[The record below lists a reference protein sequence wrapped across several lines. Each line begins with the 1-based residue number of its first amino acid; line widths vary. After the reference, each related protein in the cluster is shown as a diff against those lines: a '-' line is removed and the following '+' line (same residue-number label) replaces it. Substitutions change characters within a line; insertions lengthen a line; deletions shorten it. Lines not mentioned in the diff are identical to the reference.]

1 MIRLLDIFFSI
12 ILIFLSI
19 PLLFLIYLLHIIY
32 IKNSFF
38 FIQERL
44 GMNKK
49 IFKIIKLRTMKT
61 NTVNTATHNLD
72 KTSFTQIGSFLRNT
86 KIDELPQLYNVL
98 KGDMSFVGPRPCL
111 PNQLELIHQRNKFEL
126 FKYKPGITGLSQIN
140 KIDMSDPIK
149 LSMHDAKMYEKF
161 NLFYY
166 LKYLILT
173 FLGRGIGDRIKNS
186 NIK

>member
-1 MIRLLDIFFSI
+1 MIRFFDIFLSI
-12 ILIFLSI
+12 ILIFLFSPI
-19 PLLFLIYLLHIIY
+19 IFLIYLVHIIY
-32 IKNSFF
+32 IKNSFL

-44 GMNKK
+44 GLNKK
-49 IFKIIKLRTMKT
+49 IFKIIKLRTMKI
-61 NTVNTATHNLD
+61 NTINTATHNLD
-72 KTSFTQIGSFLRNT
+72 KTYYTKIGSFLRNT

-111 PNQLELIHQRNKFEL
+111 PNQLELINQRNELEL

-149 LSMHDAKMYEKF
+149 LSIYDSKMYEKF
-161 NLFYY
+161 NLYYY

-173 FLGRGIGDRIKNS
+173 FLGNGIGDSVK
-186 NIK
+186 K